1 LQVIG
6 HRWMRSASRRVTRA
20 EADIYVVSGTPS
32 FVFLGVDAGEPTK
45 VRIDTRPGDHI
56 IVPPFVPHREGNPA
70 PDVEAI
76 VVNLDE
82 PAWPVG

>member
-1 LQVIG
+1 
-6 HRWMRSASRRVTRA
+6 MFCRSLATA
-20 EADIYVVSGTPS
+20 GCDPPADS
-32 FVFLGVDAGEPTK
+32 A
-45 VRIDTRPGDHI
+45 RPGDYI
-56 IVPPFVPHREGNPA
+56 IVPSFVPHREGNPA